1 MERPASD
8 SCRDEESETMSKT
21 HVEVTIEMTIH
32 DPQAFWDAAYERL
45 CSENGTTSP
54 EDAAEHLGT
63 RDQPALGRCAQML
76 IDPGISP
83 AGCQIEQSSAEEVT
97 TLPAEEPFLIREF

>member
-1 MERPASD
+1 
-8 SCRDEESETMSKT
+8 
-21 HVEVTIEMTIH
+21 
-32 DPQAFWDAAYERL
+32 
-45 CSENGTTSP
+45 
-54 EDAAEHLGT
+54 
-63 RDQPALGRCAQML
+63 ML